1 MGNAKS
7 ARLTADQD
15 QQAILHEEEMPERRN
30 ARKEVDRH
38 EGKKY
43 ASLAGRQ
50 AGRQAVDNCAFFL
63 SNSEEYFTGIR
74 CILSNLILGQNPPFL
89 FAERNRERMGI

>member
-1 MGNAKS
+1 
-7 ARLTADQD
+7 
-15 QQAILHEEEMPERRN
+15 MPERRN
-30 ARKEVDRH
+30 ARKEVDKH

-50 AGRQAVDNCAFFL
+50 AVDNCAFFP

-74 CILSNLILGQNPPFL
+74 CILPNLILGQNPPFL